1 MVTVKMQIRKNISKV
16 KYVSLRLQ
24 SYSSWCMEKGDVHVF
39 GGRGMAFT
47 IQCIVSDLFFTIFC
61 FNKPFSRLRL
71 AKKCSIKFKEKK
83 EQF

>member
-1 MVTVKMQIRKNISKV
+1 MF
-16 KYVSLRLQ
+16 LF
-24 SYSSWCMEKGDVHVF
+24 VF
-39 GGRGMAFT
+39 SPIAAGAWKREMYMCLEGEGWAFT

-83 EQF
+83 GRILGLINAV